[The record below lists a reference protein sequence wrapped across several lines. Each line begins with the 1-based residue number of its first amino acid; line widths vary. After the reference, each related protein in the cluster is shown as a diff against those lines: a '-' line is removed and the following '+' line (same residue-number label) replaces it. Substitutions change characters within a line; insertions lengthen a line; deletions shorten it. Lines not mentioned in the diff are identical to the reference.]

1 MAAARV
7 VIHGAGSVGC
17 FIGGCWQAAGLP
29 VSLIG
34 RQTFAKAIAE
44 HGLTL
49 SDFSGWQKRLV
60 EVDFRTDPAVLAG
73 ADIIALCVKSG
84 ATAEAARDIARHG
97 RPGALVI
104 SFQNGISNVDVLRR
118 ELGDRF
124 ELARGIVQFNV
135 AYLGDGRFHKGVAGA
150 LYTEDRPETR
160 SLAERIGDGPASL
173 MLVDDMTGLAWGKLL
188 INLNNAV
195 NALSG
200 RTLLDEFR
208 ERDYRRVVA
217 AAQTEGLGLLKR
229 AGIKPAKIAA
239 VDPKYLPFIIGS
251 PGWLFRNVF
260 LRKWKIDEKARSS
273 MNDDLAAGR
282 KTEIDYINGELVA
295 LAERL
300 GAHAPVNRKI
310 VELVRKAEAGAPS
323 LSPSEIRREVL
334 GR

>member
-1 MAAARV
+1 MAAARI

-29 VSLIG
+29 VSFIG
-34 RQTFAKAIAE
+34 RQAFAKAIAE
-44 HGLTL
+44 HGLSL
-49 SDFSGWQKRLV
+49 SDFSGWQKRLH
-60 EVDFRTDPAVLAG
+60 EVDFRTDPAALAD

-84 ATAEAARDIARHG
+84 ATAEAARDIARYA
-97 RPGALVI
+97 RPGTLVI
-104 SFQNGISNVDVLRR
+104 SFQNGISNVDVLDR
-118 ELGDRF
+118 ELGGRF
-124 ELARGIVQFNV
+124 DVARGIVQFNV
-135 AYLGDGRFHKGVAGA
+135 AYLGDGRFHKGVAGT
-150 LYTEDRPETR
+150 LYTEDRSETR
-160 SLAERIGDGPASL
+160 ALAERISEGPASL
-173 MLVDDMTGLAWGKLL
+173 KLVDDMTGLAWGKLL

-208 ERDYRRVVA
+208 ERDYRLVVA
-217 AAQTEGLGLLKR
+217 ATQREGLGLLKR
-229 AGIKPAKIAA
+229 AGIRPAKIAA

-282 KTEIDYINGELVA
+282 KTEVDYINGELVA
-295 LAERL
+295 LAKRF
-300 GAHAPVNRKI
+300 GTDAPFNRKI
-310 VELVRKAEAGAPS
+310 VELVRKAESGAPP
-323 LSPSEIRREVL
+323 LSPSEMRREVL